1 MSSFYSYPYTDFAE
15 QSGKITLSTGPVIV
29 NKEGTKVL
37 LHISETTHQY
47 QFIGGRYDDT
57 LNFRENA
64 LACAREVTGEN
75 KITLSPKDPL
85 VLLGEIIHQHDE
97 EKIMLIH
104 YLGSIEDEENVGE
117 AQWFTHEEVTMLD
130 AENKTSSENV
140 KIATDFFLVK

>member
-1 MSSFYSYPYTDFAE
+1 MSTIYSYPYTDFAE

-37 LHISETTHQY
+37 LHLSETTHQY

-64 LACAREVTGEN
+64 LARAQEVIGEN
-75 KITLSPKDPL
+75 KITLSEKDPL
-85 VLLGEIIHQHDE
+85 ILLGEIIREHNE
-97 EKIMLIH
+97 EKIMLVH
-104 YLGSIEDEENVGE
+104 YLGSIEDEENIGK
-117 AQWFTHEEVTMLD
+117 AQWFTHEEVTILD

-140 KIATDFFLVK
+140 KIATDFFLSK